1 MNLYSKKIL
10 NTNSNNNQHH
20 FPDLDNLED
29 LVTTLTLPNPI
40 SSQSTVSL
48 IANGVSLGGI
58 SIPPLPVSL
67 DSLGLLCGLFPL
79 PAAVCGL
86 PALPAGLLDSLGLLC
101 GLFPLP
107 AAARGLPDLADLV
120 WGPGMLSAR
129 SLFLERFG
137 ISVLST

>member
-1 MNLYSKKIL
+1 M

-29 LVTTLTLPNPI
+29 LVTTLTFPNPI
-40 SSQSTVSL
+40 SSRRTESL
-48 IANGVSLGGI
+48 IANGVSLAGI
-58 SIPPLPVSL
+58 SIPALPAVSL
-67 DSLGLLCGLFPL
+67 DSLDLADLRGLFPL
-79 PAAVCGL
+79 LAAVRGL
-86 PALPAGLLDSLGLLC
+86 PALPAVLLGLADLH

-107 AAARGLPDLADLV
+107 LV
-120 WGPGMLSAR
+120 WGPGMLRSR